1 MIEFMRLN
9 FKQNLMFPK
18 SACFAKEVDSLNPL
32 WFQSL
37 FRKRGKHRFC
47 VDPGTNVNAD
57 YYCNVLLTDLIPQMD
72 RLANRKPYLFMQD
85 GARAHTA
92 GMSVDMLRHQ
102 KHLKLL
108 EPQHWLPNS
117 PDLNPVDY
125 CVWGILEK
133 NIYRKRGITDTEM
146 LKEATIEEWEKKTRT
161 VIDDCV
167 VAFKS

>member
-1 MIEFMRLN
+1 
-9 FKQNLMFPK
+9 
-18 SACFAKEVDSLNPL
+18 
-32 WFQSL
+32 
-37 FRKRGKHRFC
+37 
-47 VDPGTNVNAD
+47 
-57 YYCNVLLTDLIPQMD
+57 MD
-72 RLANRKPYLFMQD
+72 RLANRKPYLFMKD
-85 GARAHTA
+85 GTRAHMA
-92 GMSVDMLRHQ
+92 RISVDMLRHQ
-102 KHLKLL
+102 KHLELL